1 MTTPCIVSLE
11 ISDFHNIFL
20 WNIIILNIMPQL
32 LEFQVLVWVGG
43 PQFKCYSFWGSQP
56 EKVENHWA
64 RQTKLVQQ
72 PLSMKDWAKTER
84 WTWGIFQWS
93 SAIVTKHLNILT
105 CSAYTMPKGRC
116 ILGALTI
123 YMRKEFSF
131 DTWVNCF
138 GRDMSFCRWTM
149 VLCWTIQVILA
160 KAPRVLR
167 TSGLFQEMSQS
178 NWEGSLHFG
187 GTDYFYGK
195 GI

>member
-1 MTTPCIVSLE
+1 
-11 ISDFHNIFL
+11 
-20 WNIIILNIMPQL
+20 MPQL

-178 NWEGSLHFG
+178 NWKRIFAFWWHWLFIWERNLVLKHEWTVLGEIWAFASELWCCAEL
-187 GTDYFYGK
+187 
-195 GI
+195 